1 MTRPISSTSAASTP
15 PAPSPA
21 TPSTT
26 LLQAATA
33 ALRATK
39 VASMSG
45 SSNCSSWRWEDS
57 SEGGTPSWRAA
68 AWCRG
73 LGAWVGGGTGEC

>member
-1 MTRPISSTSAASTP
+1 
-15 PAPSPA
+15 
-21 TPSTT
+21 
-26 LLQAATA
+26 
-33 ALRATK
+33 LRATK